1 MPNVI
6 EIDEEKCIGCG
17 ACVEGCARNVIEL
30 VDGVARV
37 TRSEVCDGAAKCLP
51 VCPSDAISI
60 TNRQHWR
67 EELSGTRG

>member
-1 MPNVI
+1 MRNII

-30 VDGVARV
+30 VDGVAKVVWR
-37 TRSEVCDGAAKCLP
+37 EVCDGAAKCLP

-60 TNRQHWR
+60 TQKH
-67 EELSGTRG
+67 